1 MEEYYKF
8 ECDFYYLHYD
18 ISDKFNG
25 TIYRHYD
32 NDNDNDK
39 IEYIHGCNDT
49 KTNDLYNTKKNIF
62 LSDLKKLKEGL
73 ISINVIK
80 KDHLNNYLN
89 MYDFN
94 TANYEKY
101 YKKLSLCYLCD
112 ENCIPGLID
121 INMDEPI
128 INIGMLF
135 TFIETDKFDFNNVN
149 IRYKHQSGKS
159 ISFNDYLYNL
169 NKSSKSSK
177 SRNKSSRSK
186 SSRSKRNGGMVSYPG
201 ITKITTEQNF
211 IYYETINHYTA
222 NTLTDL
228 MPVIIEYDIDKS
240 QFIIVDGNHRVA
252 YHIIN
257 KFKYIPVLIIF
268 KNLFI
273 DI

>member
-1 MEEYYKF
+1 MVDYYKF

-18 ISDKFNG
+18 KSDKFHG

-39 IEYIHGCNDT
+39 IEYIHGCDES
-49 KTNDLYNTKKNIF
+49 KTNDLHNTKKNIF
-62 LSDLKKLKEGL
+62 LSDLKKLKESL
-73 ISINVIK
+73 NSINVIK
-80 KDHLNNYLN
+80 KDLFNEYLN

-112 ENCIPGLID
+112 EDCIPGLID

-159 ISFNDYLYNL
+159 ISFNKYLNNL
-169 NKSSKSSK
+169 NKSSKSI
-177 SRNKSSRSK
+177 

-201 ITKITTEQNF
+201 ITKIKTEQDF
-211 IYYETINHYTA
+211 IYYETINHYTT

-240 QFIIVDGNHRVA
+240 QFFIVDGNHRVA
-252 YHIIN
+252 YHIIK

-268 KNLFI
+268 KNLSIDFI
-273 DI
+273 